1 MSDSTRS
8 SGTRGRRRQRLPDWR
23 SVASAALVL
32 GSLACTTAAP
42 PVPPPVAA
50 PAAPTVEAG
59 GERLLGAF
67 VGAGSG
73 VAAFKGIPYAAPP
86 VGELRWKPPLPHT
99 PRPGVQQATE
109 FAPACPQAA
118 DNPRFYRYIAEAL
131 GAGPEPR
138 PGARSEQR
146 ELPLPQ
152 RLDTQPRRQGARPGN
167 GVDPRWLQRERHC
180 DDDIHRR
187 REPRAQGRRGRV
199 DQLPPQPVRV
209 PRPPGADRRVRARI
223 VGQLR
228 FARPDRRP
236 ASGCRRTQQPS
247 AGTRAG

>member
-1 MSDSTRS
+1 MSDPTRLRN
-8 SGTRGRRRQRLPDWR
+8 TRPLPRQCPCRRAF
-23 SVASAALVL
+23 ASAALVL

-50 PAAPTVEAG
+50 PAAPAVEAG

-131 GAGPEPR
+131 GQDPNLVPGPGPS
-138 PGARSEQR
+138 SENC
-146 ELPLPQ
+146 LLPQ
-152 RLDTQPRRQGARPGN
+152 RLDTQPRRQGARPRHGL
-167 GVDPRWLQRERHC
+167 DPRRRQRERHR
-180 DDDIHRR
+180 DDGVHRR
-187 REPRAQGRRGRV
+187 REPRPQGRRGRV
-199 DQLPPQPVRV
+199 DQLPPQPVRF
-209 PRPPGADRRVRARI
+209 PRPPGADRRVRARL

-228 FARPDRRP
+228 SARPDRRT
-236 ASGCRRTQQPS
+236 ASGCSRTPPPS